1 MGIKASIIAAGSA
14 GVIFDNVTIFI
25 NIAEEICIF
34 NKNPFLFGDK
44 TIFIHIIHVLA
55 VFYKLFLDYFAIF
68 IQIVTVSG
76 ITVGYECRSSRGS
89 ETVFVKIIISAV
101 NFYTLLIHKN
111 FAVFIDIKLLTDP
124 AGYFEGSVRL
134 MADIISILIAGKII
148 LLLLLIYSDLTA
160 CSCKFVDGFIIGNKK
175 DIFDGRPVAFCVKA
189 SVIAA
194 GSFCFFIYQ
203 NVAFAVC
210 ITELA
215 VFTLDPFVGGLDA
228 IFIQINNLRLAVF
241 RFHFKVCVGKLFL
254 CRQIHIRSIVLFG
267 IPAGGNIPAVFP
279 ICVAV

>member
-1 MGIKASIIAAGSA
+1 M
-14 GVIFDNVTIFI
+14 
-25 NIAEEICIF
+25 
-34 NKNPFLFGDK
+34 LFGDK

-111 FAVFIDIKLLTDP
+111 LAVFIDIKLFADP
-124 AGYFEGSVRL
+124 AGYFKLSVRL
-134 MADIISILIAGKII
+134 IADIISILIEGKII

-175 DIFDGRPVAFCVKA
+175 RYFRWASSSLLRQSFRNSRRQLLLLYLPECSPCRLHNGTGR
-189 SVIAA
+189 
-194 GSFCFFIYQ
+194 
-203 NVAFAVC
+203 
-210 ITELA
+210 
-215 VFTLDPFVGGLDA
+215 
-228 IFIQINNLRLAVF
+228 LRT
-241 RFHFKVCVGKLFL
+241 
-254 CRQIHIRSIVLFG
+254 RST
-267 IPAGGNIPAVFP
+267 
-279 ICVAV
+279 C